1 MRNNQRLSKEEPLIP
16 ASKVLPEFTIKSI
29 VLSVILAI
37 ILSASNAYLALKI
50 GVTISA
56 SIPASVLALGI
67 LRFFKNHNVL
77 ESNLVQTAASAG
89 EGVAAALAFILPA
102 MIVLHVWQG
111 FPYWETALITLL
123 GGLLGVLFA
132 VPLRRVLLN
141 LPGLPFPEGTAI
153 GNVLKASME
162 GGAGLKLMSLG
173 GLIGGLVS
181 LFQGGFKVVA
191 SNLQMWTL
199 TERSVFGFAFG
210 FNPAVLAAGYII
222 GFEVAISLFVGVV
235 IGWII
240 LLPIIGSI
248 YGVSSVTTAYGA
260 SVYLWSH
267 YLRYVGVGTM
277 LVGGIWTL
285 VSLLK
290 PIVKGLSVSFVNLR
304 KQNLAGEGAMLRTEK
319 DTPMSWVLIA
329 IVVIAALSFTFLHFY
344 FQGVSLLQ
352 TEQYMWFVTLL
363 SVFYIIIVGFLLA
376 TISGYFCGLV
386 GSSNNPLSGM
396 LISAILLLSI
406 IFLLIFQVESSEKAK
421 YIASAVIV
429 IATIMA
435 GVSAISSENIQDLKA
450 GKMVGATPW
459 KQQLMMAIGVV
470 VSAFV
475 IGPILELLFNAYGM
489 GGVYPHPG
497 MDPTQMLAAP
507 QAGLMASVAQGILT
521 RHLNWWMIFTGGV
534 VAVII
539 IICDEFLKRRNFR
552 LPALAIGLG
561 IYLPPEVIIPT
572 VIGGF
577 VSYLVKR
584 HKRGAKLTTAQKE
597 RKRSK
602 YQLGVL
608 LACGMVAG
616 SALMGVILA
625 IPFVIIGSADALRLA
640 GAGFSSVAHV
650 LGIIVFLGLCYW
662 LYRTGRVRAKDLDKI
677 K

>member
-29 VLSVILAI
+29 ILSVILAI

-102 MIVLHVWQG
+102 MIVLHIWQG

-181 LFQGGFKVVA
+181 LCQGGFKVVA

-290 PIVKGLSVSFVNLR
+290 PIVKGLSVSFINLR

-319 DTPMSWVLIA
+319 DMPMSWVLIA

-489 GGVYPHPG
+489 GGIYPHPG

-539 IICDEFLKRRNFR
+539 IICDEFLKRRNLR

-584 HKRGAKLTTAQKE
+584 HRRGAKLTTAQKE